1 MKRYLLIYLLILFG
15 TSSANAQTFTPDTK
29 GELQISNS
37 GTATY
42 KVPIA
47 LPPGIRDVAPQLALT
62 YSGSSVQGIAGMG
75 WNLVGISS
83 ISRVSSSINIDGLI
97 DPVDFDNLDRFA
109 LDGQRLLAKT
119 GNYGAVGTTYQTENY
134 TNLKIESSG
143 TLTNRALEDCFN
155 MGIGPDGQPVYDCSQ
170 PFYLQSPESFIVTSI
185 DGSKAY
191 YGGTTDSRGLMNWM
205 INRWIDS
212 QGNYIDYTYE
222 TENNTQRIKKISWG
236 NNTNLATN
244 YANLIEFNYSPRL
257 RSEYSYLNYNNI
269 KIEVN
274 IILSSITVKT
284 GGSYFRTYTLEHQT
298 LAGNYQRIKSITEKN
313 GAGESANPIIFDYE
327 DTSGDGFA
335 PIVKTNGVTDSDFS
349 KVKLSGDFDGNGEQD
364 FVTETQLYLNP
375 VDNGSNWTG
384 IPFTLGEK
392 YFTATTLKNG
402 KLNQFQSIVLTNE
415 KSNVI
420 EFKVHN
426 FVNSVL
432 GIEYTKT
439 INFNNNIYRDASLDT
454 NTLVGA
460 AHTSNIG
467 YNYCSAPI
475 IKESNEYLEGDFN
488 GDGLSE
494 ILIYS
499 TKNERYY
506 YESKEYYSTTD
517 FETIGFRCNT
527 KITDDGKECYLLNLD
542 FNASPTIGNNGFV
555 KLQNEALLQG
565 YKKYVIDFNGDGKSD
580 ILAINL
586 NNTYKVIGFKQRT
599 AAPWVEIEVL
609 ASGTFNDY
617 KVDHQIIFGDFNGDS
632 KTDIMMPKADGNSTW
647 FLYQSTGSSYAT
659 TQMDNF
665 LQYKPYSTRDG
676 QTIFPIGPPYPL
688 KENITNNRTYR
699 AADLDKDGKSDFII
713 QEYETRCVNFGINGC
728 ERDCKGIFKFRKN
741 IGSLSAVPSFA
752 PEVIVSVG
760 DDYGYETPI
769 ELLIGNYRNHTAY
782 NNFVFI
788 RGRNVWKGN
797 YNKDLSKESTLIKVT
812 EAGGD
817 IVQNISYKKLV
828 PSGTGL
834 GTANDLYYSSNSEN
848 YPFTELSRVPTMLV
862 VDQLFATANNVTK
875 MQDFK
880 YFGLV
885 THSQGLGVLGFKKTA
900 RSSWYT
906 AQKPDKLWNISV
918 TSPQLK
924 GATIREFTSKF
935 PTVSDP
941 KMEGIDK
948 SNPSS
953 LILNTPVTTTQT
965 AIAIN
970 SITLKPG
977 FSANGSNGVFRTQLT
992 QSVPQTDN
1000 ATAND
1005 YLSRKDY
1012 YYNEVD
1018 TGNKVTAIQ
1027 ITKNTT
1033 KDVVGGTYS
1042 ETVFQYD
1049 GFENVEKTTEN
1060 NGIATTTV
1068 QNTYENKPTVTD
1080 NTYCIGKLTQT
1091 NQSVTAYG
1099 DTFTSEEKYIYDPAR
1114 PNLVKQSL
1122 KKGHNTDYVT
1132 TAFVYDAFGNV
1143 TQKTISAP
1151 GVYPRKVTDIYD
1163 PNGRFVITKTD
1174 NDDYVTT
1181 FEYNKLGQQTKSK
1194 NYLNVETVTV
1204 FDNWGKLLTS
1214 TTTGASVT
1222 AQTQSFAYV
1231 RDATGYNVTATTN
1244 TPGDFSRTFYDV
1256 FGREIKTTKRGFATN
1271 TFISKS
1277 IEYDFLGRKVKE
1289 SEPYFDSS
1297 PTSSTGNF
1305 SKVNTV
1311 IYDYLSRPESQSFF
1325 NNKQISISYN
1335 GLSSTTND
1343 GTKTITTTNDAN
1355 GNKIEQTTNGEL
1367 LKFTYYANGSLKET
1381 IYGNHAIVMQ
1391 YDGWGRQ
1398 IYMKDPSVSS
1408 IPYTNTY
1415 TNFGEVLTAT
1425 TPTGTTTIKYTPK
1438 GKIERKTQSGQNTNQ
1453 VSDYIY
1459 DTKGFVTSETGII
1472 NGKDFIYNFTYTPY
1486 YQIETNTEITPN
1498 NLTNKK
1504 TFTYDSYGRVLR
1516 ENTYS
1521 YLTGNST
1528 VNNGNTTIEYGY
1540 NTYNGLIDQ
1549 YKDVNS
1555 NAVLWKLNTANEKLQ
1570 ALTASMGNG
1579 MQITN
1584 KYDNYGYF
1592 ETANH
1597 SSTTTTAL
1605 NLEYQFQAVRGLLNF
1620 RKNNIAGVLS
1630 WNESYTYDDQ
1640 DRLLT
1645 WTDFTGTT
1653 ANTYETDGRI
1663 KTNDLVGSYN
1673 YVAGNRYRKKSA
1685 TLNTVGNTYYATRC
1699 PQTVSYDMFKNPI
1712 TITEATRGKVDFEYN
1727 LSNSRSKSVIKTE
1740 AGAIAKI
1747 KYYSGITAVEVIER
1761 PNQSLQFITYI
1772 AGSPY
1777 DAAVALEKTYTNS
1790 GGNYTPST
1798 QEYLYLHRDYQGTIV
1813 AISGNGGTI
1822 KERRQFDAWGNLKK
1836 YYKNNVEVSTT
1847 TFNNVDFELLT
1858 DRGYTAHEH
1867 FFSVGIIH
1875 MNARLYDPV
1884 LHTFLSPDALIADPS
1899 NPQNYN
1905 RYAYALNNPLMYV
1918 DYSGNEPITVA
1929 VLVTAAII
1937 GAVIGGVSYVA
1948 INLYNGTAITWGGLA
1963 KSIIVGAI
1971 SGVASAGIGHIAQSA
1986 TTLIFGTS
1994 GTGFVNMALLAVTK
2008 GAMHGAAQGIIQG
2021 VSGGDPG
2028 QSFLTAMATSIA
2040 GSIFGADF
2048 SGTGEGLG
2056 WANSVRGSIVG
2067 TSLFGS
2073 VTGGVTSRL
2082 QGGNFWEGAA
2092 IGLTVSLLNCA
2103 GNKLY
2108 PAIDNLISKK
2118 YNFNVMLDEAGARG
2132 AGHEA
2137 ISGELDNGQYRF
2149 ISLNG
2154 TLDPNDANFSGPSH
2168 KTDEVFDS
2176 VADIQKYYGKDITP
2190 GHSFNKIDT
2199 YSMTRSQ
2206 MNRAFNAAASFA
2218 KQNYHLLTNNCATI
2232 ATEALKAAYRPLIY
2246 FFDFTPKINQ
2256 VIQRANY
2263 YNHYLYSKN

>member
-1 MKRYLLIYLLILFG
+1 MKRYLLLFLLILSS
-15 TSSANAQTFTPDTK
+15 TSKTDAQTFTPDTK

-62 YSGSSVQGIAGMG
+62 YSGSSVQGMAGMG

-170 PFYLQSPESFIVTSI
+170 PLNLQSPASFIVTSV

-205 INRWIDS
+205 INRWIDP

-222 TENNTQRIKKISWG
+222 TENNTQRIIKISWG

-244 YANLIEFNYSPRL
+244 YENTIVFTYKARL

-274 IILSSITVKT
+274 KILSFITVTT
-284 GGSYFRTYTLEHQT
+284 GGQTFRTYELKHQD
-298 LAGNYQRIKSITEKN
+298 LSGNYQRIETITEKN
-313 GAGESANPIIFDYE
+313 GAGESANPIIFNYD
-327 DTSGDGFA
+327 DSSGDGFA
-335 PIVKTNGVTDSDFS
+335 PIVKTSGVTDSDFS

-364 FVTETQLYLNP
+364 FVTESQLYLNP

-384 IPFTLGEK
+384 IPFTLGEN
-392 YFTATTLKNG
+392 YFTATTLKDG
-402 KLNQFQSIVLTNE
+402 KLNQAQAIVKVVE
-415 KSNVI
+415 ASN
-420 EFKVHN
+420 
-426 FVNSVL
+426 S
-432 GIEYTKT
+432 
-439 INFNNNIYRDASLDT
+439 INFNVNNLSGNTISQIYSKNIEINNLGT
-454 NTLVGA
+454 NVGCL
-460 AHTSNIG
+460 TGTYQKGNNL
-467 YNYCSAPI
+467 YY
-475 IKESNEYLEGDFN
+475 EGDYN
-488 GDGLSE
+488 GDGISE
-494 ILIYS
+494 VLIISTNNEVKTNTIRSFGHETECFGSSTNSGLDYS
-499 TKNERYY
+499 IVDLNPDSSVVLNTSNGYVKIPNINIVEDLFINSFTKR
-506 YESKEYYSTTD
+506 
-517 FETIGFRCNT
+517 
-527 KITDDGKECYLLNLD
+527 
-542 FNASPTIGNNGFV
+542 FV
-555 KLQNEALLQG
+555 L
-565 YKKYVIDFNGDGKSD
+565 DFNGDGKSD
-580 ILAINL
+580 ILVIKEDK
-586 NNTYKVIGFKQRT
+586 TYKVVGFKQLT
-599 AAPWVEIEVL
+599 AAPWVELELL
-609 ASGTFNDY
+609 ASGTFTDY
-617 KVDHQIIFGDFNGDS
+617 NKDHQIVFGDFNGDS
-632 KTDIMMPKADGNSTW
+632 KTDIMMPKADGDSTW
-647 FLYQSTGSSYAT
+647 YMHQSTGSSYLT
-659 TQMDNF
+659 TQMNNF
-665 LQYKPYSTRDG
+665 QLYQPYWRGSPFTNT
-676 QTIFPIGPPYPL
+676 TI
-688 KENITNNRTYR
+688 NRTYR
-699 AADLDKDGKSDFII
+699 AADMDKDGKSDFFI
-713 QEYETRCVNFGINGC
+713 QEYETWCVRVGLSGC
-728 ERDCKGIFKFRKN
+728 ERDCKARFRYRKN
-741 IGSLSAVPSFA
+741 IGGLVAVPAFA
-752 PEVIVSVG
+752 AEVLTGVI

-788 RGRNVWKGN
+788 RGKNVWKGN
-797 YNKDLSKESTLIKVT
+797 YKKDLSKESTLIKVT

-817 IVQNISYKKLV
+817 IIQNISYKKLV
-828 PSGTGL
+828 PTSAGL
-834 GTANDLYYSSNSEN
+834 GTANDLYYSSNTET
-848 YPFTELSRVPTMLV
+848 YPFTELSRVPTMFV
-862 VDQLFATANNVTK
+862 VDQLTATANNVTK

-906 AQKPDKLWNISV
+906 AQQPDKLWNISV

-935 PTVSDP
+935 PSVSDP
-941 KMEGIDK
+941 KIEGIDK
-948 SNPSS
+948 SNPTS

-965 AIAIN
+965 AIAQN
-970 SITLKPG
+970 SIILKPG

-1000 ATAND
+1000 ATSND
-1005 YLSRKDY
+1005 YLTRKDY

-1018 TGNKVTAIQ
+1018 KGNKVTAIQ
-1027 ITKNTT
+1027 ITKTST

-1042 ETVFQYD
+1042 ETTFQYD
-1049 GFENVEKTTEN
+1049 AFENIEKRIEN
-1060 NGIATTTV
+1060 NGVATTTI
-1068 QNTYENKPTVTD
+1068 QNKYINKPTVND
-1080 NTYCIGKLTQT
+1080 NTYCIGKLEQV
-1091 NQSVTAYG
+1091 NQSVAAYG
-1099 DTFTSEEKYIYDPAR
+1099 DSFTTEEKYIYDLAI

-1122 KKGHNTDYVT
+1122 KKGHNTDYIT
-1132 TAFVYDAFGNV
+1132 TDFVYDAFGNV

-1151 GVYPRKVTDIYD
+1151 GVDPRKVTDIYYPD
-1163 PNGRFVITKTD
+1163 GRFVFTKTD
-1174 NDDYVTT
+1174 NDGYVST
-1181 FEYNKLGQQTKSK
+1181 FVYNKLGQQTYSK
-1194 NYLNVETVTV
+1194 NYLDVETVSV
-1204 FDNWGKLLTS
+1204 FDNWGKLLNS
-1214 TTTGASVT
+1214 TTTGASST
-1222 AQTQSFAYV
+1222 AQTQTFAYV
-1231 RDATGYNVTATTN
+1231 RDSSGYNVTSTTN

-1256 FGREIKTTKRGFATN
+1256 FGREIKTTKRGFAAN
-1271 TFISKS
+1271 TYISKS
-1277 IEYDFLGRKVKE
+1277 VEYDFLGRKVKE

-1343 GTKTITTTNDAN
+1343 GTKSITTTNDAN

-1367 LKFTYYANGSLKET
+1367 LKFNYYANGNLKET
-1381 IYGNHAIVMQ
+1381 IYGNHTIVMQ

-1459 DTKGFVTSETGII
+1459 DTKGFVTSETGTI

-1486 YQIETNTEITPN
+1486 YQIETNTENTPN

-1528 VNNGNTTIEYGY
+1528 VNNGNNTIEYGY

-1570 ALTASMGNG
+1570 ALAASLGNG

-1597 SSTTTTAL
+1597 SGTTTTAL

-1630 WNESYTYDDQ
+1630 WNESFTYDDQ

-1685 TLNTVGNTYYATRC
+1685 TLNTVGNTYYANRC

-1712 TITEATRGKVDFEYN
+1712 TITEKDRGKVDFEYN
-1727 LSNSRSKSVIKTE
+1727 LSNSRSKSVVTTQ
-1740 AGAIAKI
+1740 AGTVAKI
-1747 KYYSGITAVEVIER
+1747 KYYSGITAVEVIEK

-1798 QEYLYLHRDYQGTIV
+1798 QEYLYLHRDYQGTIL
-1813 AISGNGGTI
+1813 AISGNNGVI
-1822 KERRQFDAWGNLKK
+1822 KERRQFDAWGLLKK
-1836 YYKNNVEVSTT
+1836 CFKNEVEVPTAN
-1847 TFNNVDFELLT
+1847 FNNVDFELLT

-1875 MNARLYDPV
+1875 MNARLYDPI
-1884 LHTFLSPDALIADPS
+1884 LHTFLSPDANITDPN

-1905 RYAYALNNPLMYV
+1905 RYAYALNNPLMYA
-1918 DYSGNEPITVA
+1918 DYDGNEPITVA
-1929 VLVTAAII
+1929 MVVTAAII
-1937 GAVIGGVSYVA
+1937 GAIIGGVTYVG

-1971 SGVASAGIGHIAQSA
+1971 SGVASMSIGAVAQSA

-2021 VSGGDPG
+2021 VSGGNPG
-2028 QSFLTAMATSIA
+2028 QSFLTAMATSIV
-2040 GSIFGADF
+2040 GDIFGADF
-2048 SGTGEGLG
+2048 NGKGEGLG
-2056 WANSVRGSIVG
+2056 WAGSLRGSVVG
-2067 TSLFGS
+2067 HSLFGA
-2073 VTGGVTSRL
+2073 VTGGVVSNM

-2092 IGLTVSLLNCA
+2092 IGLTVGLLNHASKPLSKAIDGWLNGDPLNKHRNQASTLDEWESHYNTCTENEIITEA
-2103 GNKLY
+2103 GWKDGQPLGPQMRYVINPIDNKVMDMRHVSVVGNKYGARVGEL
-2108 PAIDNLISKK
+2108 IEHIQNLRASTRPSAFDLQDYYSNKIGDIFSSRRGIGTWASNSWASDFKRFIVTQFKSFQPQIMNYVNSKK
-2118 YNFNVMLDEAGARG
+2118 R
-2132 AGHEA
+2132 
-2137 ISGELDNGQYRF
+2137 
-2149 ISLNG
+2149 
-2154 TLDPNDANFSGPSH
+2154 
-2168 KTDEVFDS
+2168 
-2176 VADIQKYYGKDITP
+2176 
-2190 GHSFNKIDT
+2190 
-2199 YSMTRSQ
+2199 
-2206 MNRAFNAAASFA
+2206 
-2218 KQNYHLLTNNCATI
+2218 
-2232 ATEALKAAYRPLIY
+2232 
-2246 FFDFTPKINQ
+2246 
-2256 VIQRANY
+2256 
-2263 YNHYLYSKN
+2263 